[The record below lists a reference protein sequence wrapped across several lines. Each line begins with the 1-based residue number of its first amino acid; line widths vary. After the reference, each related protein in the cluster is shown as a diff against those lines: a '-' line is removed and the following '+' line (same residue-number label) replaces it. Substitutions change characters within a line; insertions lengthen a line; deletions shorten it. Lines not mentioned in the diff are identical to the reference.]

1 MVKKIVTRLNFI
13 CVRPFSHKAKF
24 CLFCKQIYQ
33 QEVISSAKDF
43 FTTKIFSTV
52 TKVQRCRWENLEA
65 HNVLSGDNLLFSLT
79 AILCQV
85 ILFCRHDLRRKT
97 LHVSDASK
105 VANRVL
111 VQLLVFS
118 DVAWPRVLLTHLP
131 QEILPKKMRFEPSQA
146 VFWSLPYYKKPKL
159 TIKPFTGCTLHGLLI

>member
-1 MVKKIVTRLNFI
+1 MLDPFHTKQNFV
-13 CVRPFSHKAKF
+13 CFANKSVNRKSF
-24 CLFCKQIYQ
+24 LVQR
-33 QEVISSAKDF
+33 VF

-52 TKVQRCRWENLEA
+52 TKVQRCLWENLEA
-65 HNVLSGDNLLFSLT
+65 HNVLSGNNLLFSLT
-79 AILCQV
+79 AILCEV

-111 VQLLVFS
+111 LQLLVFS

-131 QEILPKKMRFEPSQA
+131 LEILPKKC
-146 VFWSLPYYKKPKL
+146 VLNL
-159 TIKPFTGCTLHGLLI
+159 VKPFSGHFRAIKSQNVL

>member
-1 MVKKIVTRLNFI
+1 MLDPFRTKQNFVCFANKSFNRKSFLVQRI
-13 CVRPFSHKAKF
+13 
-24 CLFCKQIYQ
+24 
-33 QEVISSAKDF
+33 F

-105 VANRVL
+105 VAKTKNCCEPNSVFCHSANRAL

-118 DVAWPRVLLTHLP
+118 DVAWPRVLLTHSP
-131 QEILPKKMRFEPSQA
+131 QEILPKNA
-146 VFWSLPYYKKPKL
+146 FW
-159 TIKPFTGCTLHGLLI
+159 T

>member
-1 MVKKIVTRLNFI
+1 MLDPFCTKQNF
-13 CVRPFSHKAKF
+13 F
-24 CLFCKQIYQ
+24 CFANKSVNRKSFLVQRI
-33 QEVISSAKDF
+33 F

-52 TKVQRCRWENLEA
+52 TKVQRSRWENLEA

-105 VANRVL
+105 VAKTKNCCEPNSVFCHSANRAL

-118 DVAWPRVLLTHLP
+118 DVARLRVLLTHSP
-131 QEILPKKMRFEPSQA
+131 QEILPKNA
-146 VFWSLPYYKKPKL
+146 FW
-159 TIKPFTGCTLHGLLI
+159 T

>member
-1 MVKKIVTRLNFI
+1 MLDPFHTKQNFV
-13 CVRPFSHKAKF
+13 CFANKSVYRKSF
-24 CLFCKQIYQ
+24 LVQR
-33 QEVISSAKDF
+33 
-43 FTTKIFSTV
+43 IFSRP
-52 TKVQRCRWENLEA
+52 KFSR
-65 HNVLSGDNLLFSLT
+65 LSPKFKDAIERIWRPTMFCQATISFFSLT

-111 VQLLVFS
+111 LQLLVFS

-131 QEILPKKMRFEPSQA
+131 LEILPKKC
-146 VFWSLPYYKKPKL
+146 VLNL
-159 TIKPFTGCTLHGLLI
+159 VKPFSGHFRAIKSQNLL

>member
-1 MVKKIVTRLNFI
+1 MLDPFCTKQNFVCFANKSVNRKSFLVQRI
-13 CVRPFSHKAKF
+13 
-24 CLFCKQIYQ
+24 
-33 QEVISSAKDF
+33 F

-105 VANRVL
+105 VAKTKNCCEPNSVFCHSANRAL
-111 VQLLVFS
+111 VQFLVFS
-118 DVAWPRVLLTHLP
+118 DVAWPRVLLPHSP
-131 QEILPKKMRFEPSQA
+131 QEILPKN
-146 VFWSLPYYKKPKL
+146 VFW
-159 TIKPFTGCTLHGLLI
+159 T

>member
-1 MVKKIVTRLNFI
+1 MWLNFI

-24 CLFCKQIYQ
+24 CLFCKQICQ

-52 TKVQRCRWENLEA
+52 TKVQRCHWENLEA
-65 HNVLSGDNLLFSLT
+65 HNVLSGDNLLFFLT

-97 LHVSDASK
+97 LLVSDASK
-105 VANRVL
+105 VAKTKNCCEPNSVFCHSANKAL
-111 VQLLVFS
+111 VQWCSMTKSFINPSLGNFAKKCVLNLVKSFSGHFRAIKSQNLL
-118 DVAWPRVLLTHLP
+118 
-131 QEILPKKMRFEPSQA
+131 
-146 VFWSLPYYKKPKL
+146 
-159 TIKPFTGCTLHGLLI
+159 